1 MVRGK
6 SPGHDGLSIE
16 HLKFAGLHLPRVLFL
31 LFNACI
37 AHSFMPRDM
46 ISSIVVPI
54 VKNRTGDLADIHN
67 YRPISLAT
75 IISKV
80 FDGVLNTQLSKY
92 IKPHDNQFGFK
103 PGLSTDGAILSLKH
117 TINYYVKRKT
127 PVFACF
133 LDLSRAFDLV
143 SYDLL
148 WKKLEKIHLPQDTIN
163 ILKYWYQ
170 SQVNSVR
177 WEGVLSDP
185 YRMEC
190 GLRQGGMTSP
200 ILFNLYVN

>member
-1 MVRGK
+1 MLLRRRE
-6 SPGHDGLSIE
+6 DLS
-16 HLKFAGLHLPRVLFL
+16 AAARSRVCFRLRLRFIRLF
-31 LFNACI
+31 I
-37 AHSFMPRDM
+37 
-46 ISSIVVPI
+46 
-54 VKNRTGDLADIHN
+54 
-67 YRPISLAT
+67 
-75 IISKV
+75 KV

-117 TINYYVKRKT
+117 TINYYVERKT

-148 WKKLEKIHLPQDTIN
+148 WKKLEKIHLPQYTIN
-163 ILKYWYQ
+163 ILKYWYK

-190 GLRQGGMTSP
+190 GLRQGGLTSP
-200 ILFNLYVN
+200 ILFNLYVNELIEELTGTRIGCNVDGVNLNNLSYADDMVLLSASVCGLR